1 MSTEAHQGFEATLTR
16 GYLEGRVSES
26 DPELLREF
34 VAILTKGKK
43 DNTYKFALARFLL
56 DYSRRQHQN
65 TVREAVRSNGG
76 VEISYNEIS
85 HEFLRYYWHQECMY
99 KIRQNSHLNK
109 PPAIISVIRDQV
121 GNNYIPSRFN
131 DIDKRDLGEMVQQ
144 IRKRVFNKEKNKTSI
159 VIPRFQ
165 NIAHGNTVRRTRSF
179 YDYDDDRGVLTLR
192 PEALLMLRQN
202 YNVLI
207 KSVFLEW
214 AKYLEKINTMPM
226 LIAKVNSVRPER
238 RSLKFALKV
247 LQKDFT
253 QCFYCNTN
261 LDHTETNVDH
271 FIPRSYIFDDEL
283 WNLVLACEKCN
294 SKKSDLLAGEEYLND
309 LLRRNEQWKTKI
321 RLLEKSIK
329 SIDTHRGWK
338 KEIELH
344 YTNCFEYGFGVQ
356 EGLFFDNPQ

>member
-1 MSTEAHQGFEATLTR
+1 MSTELQ
-16 GYLEGRVSES
+16 
-26 DPELLREF
+26 REF

-56 DYSRRQHQN
+56 DYSRRQHQGMVGKALRTN
-65 TVREAVRSNGG
+65 SG
-76 VEISYNEIS
+76 VEISYDEIS
-85 HEFLRYYWHQECMY
+85 SEFLRYYWHQECMY
-99 KIRQNSHLNK
+99 KIRQNAHLNK

-121 GNNYIPSRFN
+121 GDSYIPSRFS
-131 DIDKRDLGEMVQQ
+131 DIDRRDKAEMVRQ

-165 NIAHGNTVRRTRSF
+165 NISHGSTVRKTRSF

-192 PEALLMLRQN
+192 PEALLMFRQN

-253 QCFYCNTN
+253 QCFYCNTT
-261 LDHTETNVDH
+261 LDRTETDVDH
-271 FIPRSYIFDDEL
+271 FIPWSYMFDDEL
-283 WNLVLACEKCN
+283 WNLVLACAKCN
-294 SKKSDLLAGEEYLND
+294 RKKSDLLAGEGYLGE
-309 LLRRNEQWKTKI
+309 LLSRNGSYGPRI
-321 RLLEKSIK
+321 RLLERSLKKI
-329 SIDTHRGWK
+329 TTPRGWRL
-338 KEIELH
+338 EIENH
-344 YTNCFEYGFGVQ
+344 YANCRDYGFSVQ
-356 EGLFFDNPQ
+356 ESLHRIAPKLLEAPYSDE